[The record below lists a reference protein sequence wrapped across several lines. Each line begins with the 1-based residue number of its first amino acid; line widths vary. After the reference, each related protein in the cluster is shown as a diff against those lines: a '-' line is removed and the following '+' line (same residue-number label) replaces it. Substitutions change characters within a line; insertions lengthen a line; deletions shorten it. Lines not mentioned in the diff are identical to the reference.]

1 MIEYKPTNE
10 DYMRVGIEPTVPLK
24 PGYVVRGTNDK
35 VFKNLA
41 NDIHT
46 RRYFAKLISL
56 VTEIDYDYLVK
67 NMKLS
72 SNNTLEGSIYEHF
85 NEQDVIVTLNDM
97 RINVEMS
104 IDNKDENIIKNQTTA
119 FKLAGNSY
127 KSGEGYKKTHIFYQ
141 ICIENYDLY
150 HNNLLVTEV
159 NLVDVS
165 SGNYEIVNNFYKEF
179 HVNLNNLSDECYND
193 DERNKY
199 FKLLT
204 LNKQSD
210 LKLLSKGDD
219 IMEDAANKIASLS
232 SDPNFISEL
241 ERQQIQE
248 YARNY
253 ALEKAEERGKQTG
266 INERNIEIAKNMLKK
281 NSDVS
286 FISECTGLSIEEIN
300 NIKIMG

>member
-1 MIEYKPTNE
+1 MIYYKPTNE

-72 SNNTLEGSIYEHF
+72 SNNTLEGSVYEHF

-104 IDNKDENIIKNQTTA
+104 INNKDENIIKNQTTA
-119 FKLAGNSY
+119 FKLAGNTY

-266 INERNIEIAKNMLKK
+266 INERNIEIAKKSLEQNIDI
-281 NSDVS
+281 NT
-286 FISECTGLSIEEIN
+286 ISIITGLSIEEIESL
-300 NIKIMG
+300 K